1 MFQGPK
7 REPKRGL
14 QILQVWNPFGIL
26 VGLLAV
32 LVLHLWWARRLKE
45 KICAGKLEK
54 SSDDAKK
61 FRHGEKLAENRAR
74 ANAKHYMK
82 RTARARRTDW
92 AGKSRKVRARNSTL
106 APLNQLSLN
115 HVGSYCYPP
124 PRWHHGLV
132 GVTCPIQASQKPVFY
147 TLSLS

>member
-1 MFQGPK
+1 MLQGPK

-14 QILQVWNPFGIL
+14 QILQVWNSFGIL
-26 VGLLAV
+26 VGLLA
-32 LVLHLWWARRLKE
+32 VLHLWWARRLKE
-45 KICAGKLEK
+45 KIRAGKLEK

-82 RTARARRTDW
+82 RTARARRTDR

-115 HVGSYCYPP
+115 HVGS
-124 PRWHHGLV
+124 
-132 GVTCPIQASQKPVFY
+132 
-147 TLSLS
+147 